1 MTSTSNPVLR
11 CQALTLFRRA
21 RRVLDAIDLAI
32 RPGEMVAL
40 LGRNGCGKTT
50 LLRALAGDFCEP
62 SGSAAIT
69 GELTIDGRPLAA
81 LPPLQLARRRA
92 VLAQQGERG
101 FAFSAR
107 ELVSLGCFPHAAA
120 GEIHTGGVI
129 DAALALA
136 DAAPLAR
143 RDVTT
148 LSGGEFA
155 RVQFARALAQIH
167 PAHASQVDARY
178 LLLDEPTA
186 ALDLAHQHR
195 LLATVRDLT
204 RDWHMGALAIVHDIN
219 LAARYA
225 DRLVLL
231 ADGRIL
237 ADGPVAGML
246 QPALIEAAFGV
257 PVRAVDVPGARHP
270 AIVAAM

>member
-1 MTSTSNPVLR
+1 MLEAH
-11 CQALTLFRRA
+11 ALTLERHGRRI
-21 RRVLDAIDLAI
+21 LDGVDLGL
-32 RPGEMVAL
+32 RPGEVVAL

-50 LLRALAGDFCEP
+50 LLHALAGDFCRRAP
-62 SGSAAIT
+62 GVALHGA
-69 GELTIDGRPLAA
+69 LTMGGTPLAA
-81 LPPLQLARRRA
+81 IPPAQLARQRA

-107 ELVSLGCFPHAAA
+107 ELVALGGFPHGAA
-120 GEIHTGGVI
+120 GGPGAARVV

-136 DAAPLAR
+136 DAAPLAQ
-143 RDVTT
+143 RDITT

-155 RVQFARALAQIH
+155 RVQFARALAQLH
-167 PAHASQVDARY
+167 PAHGRPAGHRY

-195 LLATVRDLT
+195 LLATVRQLA
-204 RDWHMGALAIVHDIN
+204 RDWQMGALAIVHDIN

-231 ADGRIL
+231 AHGRVL
-237 ADGPVAGML
+237 ASGPVNEML
-246 QPALIEAAFGV
+246 QPPLIEATFGV
-257 PVRAVDVPGARHP
+257 PVRAVHLPDSAHP
-270 AIVAAM
+270 AIVAAL

>member
-1 MTSTSNPVLR
+1 MTSASGPMLR
-11 CQALTLFRRA
+11 CRALTLFRRA

-32 RPGEMVAL
+32 RPGELVAV

-62 SGSAAIT
+62 SGDAAIT
-69 GELTIDGRPLAA
+69 GELTIDGTPLAA
-81 LPPLQLARRRA
+81 LPPPQLARRRA

-107 ELVSLGCFPHAAA
+107 ELVSLGGFPHVAA
-120 GEIHTGGVI
+120 GAIPAGGVI
-129 DAALALA
+129 DAALDLA

-143 RDVTT
+143 RDITT

-167 PAHASQVDARY
+167 PAHASGAETRY

-231 ADGRIL
+231 ADGRVL
-237 ADGPVAGML
+237 AEGPVAGML

-257 PVRAVDVPGARHP
+257 PVRTVDVPGTRHP
-270 AIVAAM
+270 TIVAAM